1 MKTPTRAGSCGWR
14 ATMNELKQ
22 ANHGWYDVGTVEL
35 SFAEFRVDLAQRRV
49 FEGTREIKLQPKTFD
64 LLLFFCQHAGELLSR
79 ETIYQALWPNTYVD
93 DHSLSVQIADLRK
106 ALGDNP
112 KAPRLI
118 ETRSRRGYRFLP
130 QLEQGTVEAPI
141 ARSPEDLE
149 IPQTSYAR
157 SGDFNIA
164 YQVIGSGPIDL
175 VFVMGWVSHLE
186 YFWREPHFREFLLK
200 LASVS
205 RLILFDKRGTGLSDR
220 VPNQMLPTL
229 EQRMDDVRAVMD
241 AVGSEKAVIL
251 GVSEG
256 GPMSAL
262 FAATYPEKT
271 LGLAMVGSYARR
283 LRDVDYPWGPT
294 LEEREEYLSQIRRS
308 WGGPIG
314 IEDRAPTLAQNPE
327 FREWWATY
335 LRMGVSP
342 GGAEALTRMNASID
356 VRAILPLVRV
366 PALVLHRQDDRCL
379 LVEEGRYLAKLI
391 PGAEFVELP
400 GADHLPFVG
409 KQEEILAPIENFLI
423 AIQEAEAP
431 DTQLATVLVMR
442 VEGSQERLAELASAE
457 IRKYRARQAG
467 PGLDVLTFD
476 GPARAIRCAAA
487 LLTHAK
493 SLGYPASAALHTGE
507 CLLPPHRQAKGP
519 AVAFAKAILVH
530 GKEENRLLCSRVL
543 HDLVAGSGIE
553 FSPAPLGEVSFS
565 GEGWPIYGV
574 VKV

>member
-1 MKTPTRAGSCGWR
+1 MDQGHS
-14 ATMNELKQ
+14 
-22 ANHGWYDVGTVEL
+22 GWYDVGTVEL
-35 SFAEFRVDLAQRRV
+35 SFAEFRIDLAQRRLY
-49 FEGTREIKLQPKTFD
+49 EGAREIKLQPKTFD
-64 LLLFFCQHAGELLSR
+64 LLLFLCQHAGELLSR
-79 ETIYQALWPNTYVD
+79 ETIYQALWPNTFVD

-112 KAPRLI
+112 KEPRLI
-118 ETRSRRGYRFLP
+118 ETRARRGYRFLP
-130 QLEQGTVEAPI
+130 QLERESLQVP
-141 ARSPEDLE
+141 L
-149 IPQTSYAR
+149 PQTLYAR

-164 YQVIGSGPIDL
+164 YQMIGSGPIDL

-200 LASVS
+200 LASFS

-220 VPNQMLPTL
+220 VPNQLLPTL
-229 EQRMDDVRAVMD
+229 EQRMDDVRAVME
-241 AVGSEKAVIL
+241 AAGSEKAAIL

-294 LEEREEYLSQIRRS
+294 LQEREEYLLQIRRN

-314 IEDRAPTLAQNPE
+314 IEDRAPTLAQDPA

-356 VRAILPLVRV
+356 VRAILPMVRV
-366 PALVLHRQDDRCL
+366 PTLVLHRQDDRCL
-379 LVEEGRYLAKLI
+379 LVEEGRYLASLI

-409 KQEEILAPIENFLI
+409 KQEEILGPIGEFLVG
-423 AIQEAEAP
+423 IQEAESP
-431 DTQLATVLVMR
+431 DTQLATVLAMR
-442 VEGSQERLAELASAE
+442 FEGSLEGLPEAAGAE
-457 IRKYRARQAG
+457 IRRYRGRQAG
-467 PGLDVLTFD
+467 VSMDVMTFD

-487 LLTHAK
+487 ILGHAK
-493 SLGYPASAALHTGE
+493 NLGCAASAALHTGE
-507 CLLPPHRQAKGP
+507 CLIPSQGAVKGP

-530 GKEENRLLCSRVL
+530 SRGENRLLCSRVL

-574 VKV
+574 VRV

>member
-1 MKTPTRAGSCGWR
+1 MTKAVEYRGD
-14 ATMNELKQ
+14 
-22 ANHGWYDVGTVEL
+22 WYDVGTMEL
-35 SFAEFRVDLAQRRV
+35 SFAEFRIDLAQRRIY
-49 FEGTREIKLQPKTFD
+49 EGAREIKLQPKTFD
-64 LLLFFCQHAGELLSR
+64 LLLFLCLHAGELLSR

-118 ETRSRRGYRFLP
+118 ETRARRGYRFLP
-130 QLEQGTVEAPI
+130 QVERGTVEAPI
-141 ARSPEDLE
+141 VRPVEAAE
-149 IPQTSYAR
+149 IPQTHYAR

-200 LASVS
+200 LASFS

-229 EQRMDDVRAVMD
+229 EQRMDDVRAVMEE
-241 AVGSEKAVIL
+241 VGAEKAVIL

-262 FAATYPEKT
+262 FAATYPDKT

-283 LRDVDYPWGPT
+283 LQDVDYPWGPT
-294 LEEREEYLSQIRRS
+294 LAEREEYLLQIRRS

-314 IEDRAPTLAQNPE
+314 IEERAPTLAQDPA

-356 VRAILPLVRV
+356 VRAILPMVRV
-366 PALVLHRQDDRCL
+366 PTLVLHRTDDRCL
-379 LVEEGRYLAKLI
+379 LVEEGRYLAQLI
-391 PGAEFVELP
+391 PDAEFVELP
-400 GADHLPFVG
+400 GADHLPFAG
-409 KQEEILAPIENFLI
+409 NQEDILRPIEQFLL

-431 DTQLATVLVMR
+431 DTQLATVLAMR
-442 VEGSQERLAELASAE
+442 FEGSFEGLAELASGD
-457 IRKYRARQAG
+457 IRRNRGRQAG
-467 PGLDVLTFD
+467 GALDLMTFD

-487 LLTHAK
+487 ILDHAK
-493 SLGYPASAALHTGE
+493 SLGCEASAALHTGE
-507 CLLPPHRQAKGP
+507 CLLPSHGPAKGP

-530 GKEENRLLCSRVL
+530 NRGKHRLLCSRVL

-553 FSPAPLGEVSFS
+553 FSPEPLGEVSFG
-565 GEGWPIYGV
+565 GEGRPIYGV
-574 VKV
+574 VRV